1 MLDISPVQYPETQV
15 SVPYR
20 GATFLNT
27 PSFFVI
33 TPLKAR
39 FPSPI
44 GELHFSMQD
53 SYSKEFTEFKFPS
66 PIGELHFSMK
76 NNYLNNLNWGF
87 RPLSGSYISQ
97 YLNGQFQQSS
107 PLVFPSP
114 IGELHFSI
122 FYFISPAIHARVS
135 VPYRGATFLNS
146 QVVLLAVIFVCVSVP
161 YRGATFLNMA
171 KTFDSTRIQV
181 KFPSPIGE
189 LHFSIRPR
197 FLCLFNVFHGF
208 RPLSGSYISQ
218 QVPSKLYQDNKNVSV
233 PYRGATFLNGTS
245 GEL

>member
-1 MLDISPVQYPETQV
+1 MLDISPVQYPEPQV

-97 YLNGQFQQSS
+97 
-107 PLVFPSP
+107 
-114 IGELHFSI
+114 
-122 FYFISPAIHARVS
+122 
-135 VPYRGATFLNS
+135 
-146 QVVLLAVIFVCVSVP
+146 
-161 YRGATFLNMA
+161 
-171 KTFDSTRIQV
+171 
-181 KFPSPIGE
+181 
-189 LHFSIRPR
+189 
-197 FLCLFNVFHGF
+197 
-208 RPLSGSYISQ
+208 
-218 QVPSKLYQDNKNVSV
+218 
-233 PYRGATFLNGTS
+233 
-245 GEL
+245 